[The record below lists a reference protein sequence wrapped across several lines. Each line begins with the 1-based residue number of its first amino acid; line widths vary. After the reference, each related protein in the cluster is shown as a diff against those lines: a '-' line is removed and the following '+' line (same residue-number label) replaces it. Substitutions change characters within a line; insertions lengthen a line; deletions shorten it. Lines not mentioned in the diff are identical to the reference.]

1 MDRTQAPARLEQGS
15 FGKYLGQTAQEKGH
29 GRPGVSV
36 RQFNVHFP
44 LGQSEKLLCPGL
56 GLQVLSILVVGEL
69 PYLQ

>member
-15 FGKYLGQTAQEKGH
+15 PGEYLGQTAQKRGTEA

-36 RQFNVHFP
+36 QQFHFP
-44 LGQSEKLLCPGL
+44 LGRSEKLLFLGL

-69 PYLQ
+69 PYRQ